1 MNHPSTPAST
11 RRQFAL
17 SLCVFALVVALCELV
32 QEPMPTAPDGAWSFL
47 FAPLWGTV
55 SDRWGRRP
63 VLLMGLTGFAA
74 SVALFALVESLPL
87 LNFHGKDRHGP
98 TPDPNAVFLYD
109 ASQLENGMIAE

>member
-47 FAPLWGTV
+47 FAPLWLAYGKAGLVGFWAAVAVGFASLAAEPVATL
-55 SDRWGRRP
+55 RRP
-63 VLLMGLTGFAA
+63 TRGFAA
-74 SVALFALVESLPL
+74 EPHHAFA
-87 LNFHGKDRHGP
+87 H
-98 TPDPNAVFLYD
+98 TM
-109 ASQLENGMIAE
+109 Q